1 MSKEK
6 EHIYYNDN
14 LIESLS
20 KPYERKWRNMYLSS
34 HIVFSY
40 FLNTFLSLVI
50 ILSCQ
55 KDGEEESKAGQ
66 EGVVS
71 CSDLLEPKIRVNEFG
86 IQS

>member
-1 MSKEK
+1 
-6 EHIYYNDN
+6 
-14 LIESLS
+14 
-20 KPYERKWRNMYLSS
+20 MYLSS

-55 KDGEEESKAGQ
+55 KDGEEEESKAGQ

-71 CSDLLEPKIRVNEFG
+71 CSDLLEPKIRVNQFG
-86 IQS
+86 FQS